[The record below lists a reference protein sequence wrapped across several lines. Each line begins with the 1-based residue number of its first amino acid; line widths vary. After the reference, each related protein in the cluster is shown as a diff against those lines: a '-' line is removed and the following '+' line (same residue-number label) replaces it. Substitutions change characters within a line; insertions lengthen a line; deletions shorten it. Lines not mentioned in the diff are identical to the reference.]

1 MKSKQKKLTKLI
13 IVIAGASLLMGTL
26 TSFGKIQP
34 LNFQEADEF
43 NTPPIISNYEQF
55 IQGNFS
61 GYEFSNYYLSVFLDE
76 DTSTVAGNLTVDFYN
91 DDPINFTQIPFHIY
105 PSGMEFIARPGY
117 IEILNVSAS
126 ENPKEELDF
135 EVFNSTQ
142 LMWVNLTAPLVP
154 GNRTSFII
162 SFNTTLPD
170 GGIGRAS
177 DHGWDHNQS
186 RIFKFG
192 SSYPLPCVY
201 DEFDGWNVDPYILTG
216 DPFYNDM
223 AYYDLIINVPENMTV
238 AATGKPFENVTI
250 GNRTIYHYDPI
261 LPVRE
266 VTFSASYYFVV
277 ESFYQP
283 DVNVTVSFYYLN
295 KSYWLWHDFIE
306 GASGNA
312 GGLFNSVFGNYTYPT
327 LNVVQDYS
335 HYGGMEYPLQ
345 VYAAESADR
354 ATDPYWWLETIVV
367 HEIAHQWFYGFVG
380 IDQID
385 WGFLDEGL
393 ACWATDLYKYI
404 FHPDWNMY
412 SPYWGVDDVNHYS
425 LKFGLPNKINQSIPE
440 CLISG
445 TDYYYGAY
453 TKTPTIFQKLST
465 IIGLNNFAMGLQLFT
480 HENYFKIA
488 RLTDLQTSMETIVG
502 QSLDWFFFPWFDNP
516 YLPKY
521 NITSAIYDA
530 SSKVLNI
537 TVEDLN
543 EQLNQYDYSQQ
554 IPLYIYDT
562 NSNLE
567 YSENNWVNGSTTLL
581 IPLERTPARVV
592 LNYTDSVLVQFSDV
606 DLNYVETTD
615 ITIINVSFPSI
626 IPGYNLIFIILIV
639 SVFGII
645 SILRKSR
652 IYRK

>member
-1 MKSKQKKLTKLI
+1 
-13 IVIAGASLLMGTL
+13 
-26 TSFGKIQP
+26 
-34 LNFQEADEF
+34 
-43 NTPPIISNYEQF
+43 
-55 IQGNFS
+55 
-61 GYEFSNYYLSVFLDE
+61 
-76 DTSTVAGNLTVDFYN
+76 
-91 DDPINFTQIPFHIY
+91 
-105 PSGMEFIARPGY
+105 
-117 IEILNVSAS
+117 
-126 ENPKEELDF
+126 
-135 EVFNSTQ
+135 
-142 LMWVNLTAPLVP
+142 
-154 GNRTSFII
+154 
-162 SFNTTLPD
+162 
-170 GGIGRAS
+170 
-177 DHGWDHNQS
+177 
-186 RIFKFG
+186 
-192 SSYPLPCVY
+192 
-201 DEFDGWNVDPYILTG
+201 
-216 DPFYNDM
+216 
-223 AYYDLIINVPENMTV
+223 
-238 AATGKPFENVTI
+238 
-250 GNRTIYHYDPI
+250 
-261 LPVRE
+261 
-266 VTFSASYYFVV
+266 
-277 ESFYQP
+277 
-283 DVNVTVSFYYLN
+283 
-295 KSYWLWHDFIE
+295 
-306 GASGNA
+306 
-312 GGLFNSVFGNYTYPT
+312 
-327 LNVVQDYS
+327 
-335 HYGGMEYPLQ
+335 
-345 VYAAESADR
+345 
-354 ATDPYWWLETIVV
+354 
-367 HEIAHQWFYGFVG
+367 
-380 IDQID
+380 
-385 WGFLDEGL
+385 
-393 ACWATDLYKYI
+393 
-404 FHPDWNMY
+404 MY
-412 SPYWGVDDVNHYS
+412 SPYWGVNDVNHYS
-425 LKFGLPNKINQSIPE
+425 LKFGLPNKINQSIPD

-567 YSENNWVNGSTTLL
+567 YCENNWVNGSTTLL

>member
-1 MKSKQKKLTKLI
+1 MKLKQKNLTKLI
-13 IVIAGASLLMGTL
+13 IVITSASLLMGIL
-26 TSFGKIQP
+26 SSFGETQTI
-34 LNFQEADEF
+34 NFQESDDL
-43 NTPPIISNYEQF
+43 NINNQPIISNYEQF
-55 IQGNFS
+55 IQGNFA

-76 DTSTVAGNLTVDFYN
+76 ETSTVAGNLTVDYYN

-105 PSGMEFIARPGY
+105 PSGMEFNAIPGF
-117 IEILNVSAS
+117 IEIMNVTTSG
-126 ENPKEELDF
+126 NPKEGLEF

-177 DHGWDHNQS
+177 DHGEDDNQS

-201 DEFDGWNVDPYILTG
+201 DEFDGWNIDPYILIG

-223 AYYDLIINVPENMTV
+223 AYYDFIINVPINMTV
-238 AATGKPFENVTI
+238 AATGEPVKNVTI
-250 GNRTIYHYDPI
+250 GNRTIYHYDPL

-266 VTFSASYYFVV
+266 VTFSASHYFVV
-277 ESFYQP
+277 ESFFEP
-283 DVNVTVSFYYLN
+283 SVNVTISFYYLN
-295 KSYWLWHDFIE
+295 KSYWLWHDF
-306 GASGNA
+306 APDLSRNA
-312 GGLFNSVFGNYTYPT
+312 GGLFYSLFGNYTYPT
-327 LNVVQDYS
+327 LNIVQDYS

-345 VYAAESADR
+345 VYVAESADR
-354 ATDPYWWLETIVV
+354 ADDPYWWLETIIV
-367 HEIAHQWFYGFVG
+367 HELAHQWFYGYVG
-380 IDQID
+380 IDQVD

-393 ACWATDLYKYI
+393 AAWATDLYKYI
-404 FHPDWNMY
+404 FHPEWNMY
-412 SPYWGVDDVNHYS
+412 SPYWGVDVVNHYF
-425 LKFGLPNKINQSIPE
+425 LNFGLPNKINQSIPD

-453 TKTPTIFQKLST
+453 TKTPTILQKLFT
-465 IIGLNNFAMGLQLFT
+465 EMGFDNFILGLQLFT

-488 RLTDLQTSMETIVG
+488 TLNDLQTSMETIVG

-521 NITSAIYDA
+521 NITSAVYDA

-543 EQLNQYDYSQQ
+543 EYLNQYIYSQR

-562 NSNLE
+562 NSHLE
-567 YSENNWVNGSTTLL
+567 FSDNKWVNGTTSLL
-581 IPLERTPARVV
+581 IPLQKTPDRVV
-592 LNYTDSVLVQFSDV
+592 LNYTDYVLVQFSDN
-606 DLNYVETTD
+606 DLSYVETTD
-615 ITIINVSFPSI
+615 ITIVNIPST
-626 IPGYNLIFIILIV
+626 IPGYNLLFIILV
-639 SVFGII
+639 FSAFGII
-645 SILRKSR
+645 SILWKSK
-652 IYRK
+652 INQK